1 MDEPAAAPGEGTTAQ
16 APAPDVVVTPDGPY
30 LVSRRLP
37 LRRRHHIDSEHGDPI
52 TWSTPQQVEV
62 PGDGET
68 YALCRCGGSSH
79 KPFCDGT
86 HRTNGFDGSESA
98 PTDTYAERSTAYPA
112 TGVTVRDDRSI
123 CQHAAFCGN
132 QVTNVWK
139 MTHSSDDPVVRAQ
152 MIAMVEH
159 CPSGA
164 LTYRV
169 DGEDVDGEPDL
180 TPAVNVVADGPL
192 WVTGSAV
199 VQRSDGGTAEP
210 RPRVTLCRCGA
221 SGNKPFCDGTH
232 AKVGFTDS

>member
-1 MDEPAAAPGEGTTAQ
+1 MTQSAER
-16 APAPDVVVTPDGPY
+16 APAPAPPADPDVVVTPDGPY

-37 LRRRHHIDSEHGDPI
+37 VRRRHHVTSEQGDPL
-52 TWSTPQQVEV
+52 TWSTATDLV
-62 PGDGET
+62 PPDGER

-86 HRTNGFDGSESA
+86 HRNNGFDGTEA
-98 PTDTYAERSTAYPA
+98 TPTSSYAERSTAYPG
-112 TGVTVRDDRSI
+112 TGVTVHDDRSI

-132 QVTNVWK
+132 RVTNVWK
-139 MTHSSDDPVVRAQ
+139 MTHDSDDPVVRAQ
-152 MIAMVEH
+152 MMAMIEH

-169 DGEDVDGEPDL
+169 DGEDADGEPDL
-180 TPAVNVVADGPL
+180 APAVNVVADGPL

-232 AKVGFTDS
+232 AKVGFADS